1 MITELSVVLMGQL
14 MTTVSYSAPVHGY
27 RPIICQ
33 SHSIH
38 ANNEK
43 DSVLIVK
50 WEQRDQTTNSLN
62 HLEVKQDQVTRKKQE
77 LPLTVLYT
85 REL

>member
-1 MITELSVVLMGQL
+1 
-14 MTTVSYSAPVHGY
+14 MTMVSYSAPVHGY
-27 RPIICQ
+27 RTIICQ
-33 SHSIH
+33 SHPIH

-50 WEQRDQTTNSLN
+50 WEQRNQTTNSLN
-62 HLEVKQDQVTRKKQE
+62 CLEVTQDQVTRKQQE
-77 LPLTVLYT
+77 LPLTVLDT